1 MELQNALTTAQ
12 NNGQDDIIYLNAFAP
27 VISLVD
33 ENPNHFNSGFTV
45 QGITIKNGKMQEWD
59 QNGGGLYI
67 DLEFKEEILQCW
79 VTVKDCI
86 IRNNVSDDAGEVAIY
101 TDGCS
106 VRFVNNVVIENTAMD
121 DDGGA
126 GQVSVG
132 HIDADPLFVD
142 PAPHDYHL
150 SANSPCIDKGNN
162 SAPELP
168 STDFEGNPRIIGGT
182 VDIGADEYRNPV
194 SGRAMPWLH
203 LLLGE

>member
-12 NNGQDDIIYLNAFAP
+12 NNGQDDIIYLAAGVYSAVENGKGFVYDSTNGDNRKLTICGENGTTAEQVILDGGNAFAP
-27 VISLVD
+27 VLSLVD
-33 ENPNHFNSGFTV
+33 ENENHTNSTFTI

-86 IRNNVSDDAGEVAIY
+86 IRNNVGDDAGGVAIY

-126 GQVSVG
+126 
-132 HIDADPLFVD
+132 
-142 PAPHDYHL
+142 
-150 SANSPCIDKGNN
+150 
-162 SAPELP
+162 
-168 STDFEGNPRIIGGT
+168 
-182 VDIGADEYRNPV
+182 EYGVALR
-194 SGRAMPWLH
+194 
-203 LLLGE
+203 